1 MSPKAYNQQK
11 SNSGR
16 RWHTWVP
23 LGELS
28 VEEAEEKGGEEVE
41 EEEVKVE
48 HNNDDN
54 DDTDNDDDDDND
66 DHIDDNDDDN
76 DNDDDDDVVNENE
89 EQPLVVSSCPSYRPS
104 GFDTFR
110 LAARYAS
117 ASFRATPSS
126 KETGARQ
133 LIPMWFSMGRHTFIY
148 PAVLSCIEAFTRV

>member
-1 MSPKAYNQQK
+1 MLPMALPRAIGFSSSGGRLGQYENNKKAYNQQK

-76 DNDDDDDVVNENE
+76 DNDDDDDVVNEDE
-89 EQPLVVSSCPSYRPS
+89 EQPLVFSSCPWRCL
-104 GFDTFR
+104 G
-110 LAARYAS
+110 L
-117 ASFRATPSS
+117 
-126 KETGARQ
+126 
-133 LIPMWFSMGRHTFIY
+133 
-148 PAVLSCIEAFTRV
+148 